1 MRYFL
6 MFTQSEGLCGAL
18 FVPLYICPGS
28 ILSLV
33 QILFSF
39 VVIIIIIMIKLI
51 IIHYHTQKQRK
62 IKFEPR
68 IKLNHNIST
77 KRTCFSGFG
86 ALEQMCY
93 GDLLGR
99 ALKQVPNVML

>member
-1 MRYFL
+1 MEPCLSHCISVVVQFYLWFKFFL
-6 MFTQSEGLCGAL
+6 
-18 FVPLYICPGS
+18 
-28 ILSLV
+28 
-33 QILFSF
+33 SF
-39 VVIIIIIMIKLI
+39 VVIIIIMIKLI